1 MDFSLG
7 SARTH
12 ELTSVIEKVCQRKAN
27 PVTLIRDILMK
38 IQFTSRSFLSSLQ
51 LQLKLRSSL
60 ISVRSPYVRQIRP
73 FAPPIKLLL
82 SELIEVRIWTS
93 FAKFMLIR
101 RPGRSNGNLIVL
113 ESRSTF
119 RETLT
124 IRTGHMPAFC
134 STRPSWT
141 RTSAR
146 WPAPARMKSASKQFP
161 ACSKSSWQVSTFD
174 SPHNPQN
181 VRLSSN
187 HTPNFRNTQFRLP
200 GESLFSHI
208 THQSGF
214 WEAAESSNLFTGFC
228 FEKFSP
234 NIDFPA
240 QVSPRLSATVQST
253 TKRCTRSR
261 FNVCMATTAV
271 CRKYFYSNWL
281 QVENWGKWSVLCC
294 SNAFDDMAGKAV
306 SREGSAVAA
315 PPLALAEW
323 FD

>member
-1 MDFSLG
+1 MDFFLG

-187 HTPNFRNTQFRLP
+187 HTPNFRNTQLRLP
-200 GESLFSHI
+200 GESLRSHI
-208 THQSGF
+208 THQ
-214 WEAAESSNLFTGFC
+214 WALRSSRIKQLVYRLLFRKVFT
-228 FEKFSP
+228 KY
-234 NIDFPA
+234 
-240 QVSPRLSATVQST
+240 RLSRPGLPSTVRNCSINNQTLHSFEVQ
-253 TKRCTRSR
+253 CLHGYDGGLPQIFLLELIAS
-261 FNVCMATTAV
+261 
-271 CRKYFYSNWL
+271 
-281 QVENWGKWSVLCC
+281 GKL
-294 SNAFDDMAGKAV
+294 
-306 SREGSAVAA
+306 R
-315 PPLALAEW
+315 
-323 FD
+323 